1 MCKTIPVSLPGCVPL
16 WLSVCCCCLEPTGHG
31 DDLRLLKKMYFSCA
45 FSAFATLLFIVV
57 WQTHDRKGIRDLL
70 M

>member
-45 FSAFATLLFIVV
+45 FSQPSPLCSSLWSGKHMTE
-57 WQTHDRKGIRDLL
+57 KE
-70 M
+70 